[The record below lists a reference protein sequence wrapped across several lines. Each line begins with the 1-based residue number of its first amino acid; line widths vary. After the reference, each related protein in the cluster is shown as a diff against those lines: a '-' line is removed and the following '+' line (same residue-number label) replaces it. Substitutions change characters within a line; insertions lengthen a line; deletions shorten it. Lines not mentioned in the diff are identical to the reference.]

1 MRFKKC
7 VLPLA
12 IVAAALTS
20 CVSERVS
27 SGPAAS
33 ATDTVLVGN
42 GSQLVFAPASLT
54 IPVGATVLWV
64 WNSGII
70 PHNVTTSNGSPTI
83 PGTPSGTSATPATF
97 GPVQFT
103 TPGTY
108 RYYCSVH
115 AGPNDVTGMVGTIT
129 VQ

>member
-1 MRFKKC
+1 M
-7 VLPLA
+7 
-12 IVAAALTS
+12 IAAALTA

-27 SGPAAS
+27 TGPAAP

-42 GSQLVFAPASLT
+42 GSQLVFVPASLT

-70 PHNVTTSNGSPTI
+70 PHNVTTSNGSPMI